1 MRRFVKGRYGLIL
14 IGILLLGWGATSAF
28 SDLARIRSSQP
39 DLIDNP
45 DASGS
50 QVIIPAQTLVYA
62 TPTPE
67 SVQGTAEPD
76 DSSAFSV
83 PLVPGSNSAEA
94 PQIQATN
101 SPTKDTSSTK
111 TSESTS
117 QVASPTPTQPPVG
130 LVPERIVIPAIK
142 LDAPI
147 IPVPYRLMLID
158 KQVFQQYSVPDK
170 FAAGWQ
176 SNSAMIGVPGNTVLN
191 GHHNVW
197 GEVFGKLVDLNPG
210 DVIEVYSGNTM
221 IKYQIRNKM
230 ILPERDEPINVRFQN
245 ARWLLPSND
254 ERLTLVTC
262 WPHWT
267 NTHRLIIV
275 ATPIGRFTVN
285 STTPQP

>member
-14 IGILLLGWGATSAF
+14 LGILLLGWGATSAF

-39 DLIDNP
+39 DLLDNP

-50 QVIIPAQTLVYA
+50 QVIIPSQTLVYP
-62 TPTPE
+62 TPTP
-67 SVQGTAEPD
+67 AD

-83 PLVPGSNSAEA
+83 PLVPGSSSDEA
-94 PQIQATN
+94 PQIQTTN
-101 SPTKDTSSTK
+101 IPSNSTRPGGAATSSLNGT
-111 TSESTS
+111 TSTS
-117 QVASPTPTQPPVG
+117 TQPPIG

-147 IPVPYRLMLID
+147 LPVPYRLMLID

-210 DVIEVYSGNTM
+210 DVIEVFSGNTM
-221 IKYQIRNKM
+221 IKYEIRNKM
-230 ILPERDEPINVRFQN
+230 ILPERNEPIDVRFQN
-245 ARWLLPSND
+245 ARWLLPSTD

-275 ATPIGRFTVN
+275 ATPIGRNTVD
-285 STTPQP
+285 STAPQP

>member
-14 IGILLLGWGATSAF
+14 VGILLLGWGATSAF
-28 SDLARIRSSQP
+28 SDLARLRSSQP
-39 DLIDNP
+39 DLLDNP
-45 DASGS
+45 DATGS

-62 TPTPE
+62 TPTPANL
-67 SVQGTAEPD
+67 QGTAQPD

-83 PLVPGSNSAEA
+83 PLVPGSSSAEA
-94 PQIQATN
+94 PQISSTN
-101 SPTKDTSSTK
+101 SPTDTNNPGN
-111 TSESTS
+111 TSGPAS
-117 QVASPTPTQPPVG
+117 QVVSPTPTQPPVG
-130 LVPERIVIPAIK
+130 LVPERIVIPKIK

-147 IPVPYRLMLID
+147 VPVPFRLMLID

-210 DVIEVYSGNTM
+210 DVIEVFSGNTM
-221 IKYQIRNKM
+221 IKYEIRNKM
-230 ILPERDEPINVRFQN
+230 ILPERNEPIDVRFQN
-245 ARWLLPSND
+245 ARWLLPSPD

-275 ATPIGRFTVN
+275 ATPIGRYTVN
-285 STTPQP
+285 STGSQP